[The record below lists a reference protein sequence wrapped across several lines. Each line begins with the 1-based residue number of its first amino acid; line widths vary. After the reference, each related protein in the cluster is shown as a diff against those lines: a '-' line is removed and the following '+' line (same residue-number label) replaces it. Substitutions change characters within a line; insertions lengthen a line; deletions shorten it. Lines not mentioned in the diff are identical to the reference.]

1 MEVVM
6 VKLTLD
12 KFLDEKNVTRY
23 RLSKLT
29 GIEFQTIDR
38 YYKNTIIRY
47 DSYVLSKICEA
58 LGCEIKDILVYIPD
72 EPDEKNA

>member
-1 MEVVM
+1 MI
-6 VKLTLD
+6 KLTID
-12 KFLDEKNVTRY
+12 KVLNERNITRY
-23 RLSKLT
+23 RLAQMT
-29 GIEFQTIDR
+29 DIRYPIIDK
-38 YYKNTIIRY
+38 YYKNKIIRY

>member
-1 MEVVM
+1 MI
-6 VKLTLD
+6 KLTID
-12 KFLDEKNVTRY
+12 KVLSERNITRY
-23 RLSKLT
+23 RLAQMT
-29 GIEFQTIDR
+29 DIRYPIIDK
-38 YYKNTIIRY
+38 YYKNKIIRY